1 MVLSHCILY
10 KDREKELSGEAAL
23 GISCLKMDFPP
34 YENGFSSSSKTG
46 LLQF

>member
-10 KDREKELSGEAAL
+10 KDREKELSGEATQ
-23 GISCLKMDFPP
+23 GFFRMKMD
-34 YENGFSSSSKTG
+34 YLLGENGFSSCSKTA